1 MADAGDLK
9 SPSRKGVLVR
19 VQPPAPDPLTHL
31 ATLGRPQYVLTGK
44 TEGWAMGM
52 VSTTRMSSKG
62 QVVIPEDV
70 RKALGL
76 EVGAQFV
83 VMGDGD
89 TVVLKLIAA
98 PAKSELRAMIGKVR
112 SQARRAG
119 MKSSDVGDA
128 IRRVRRGR

>member
-1 MADAGDLK
+1 
-9 SPSRKGVLVR
+9 
-19 VQPPAPDPLTHL
+19 
-31 ATLGRPQYVLTGK
+31 
-44 TEGWAMGM
+44 MGT
-52 VSTTRMSSKG
+52 VATTRLSSKG

-89 TVVLKLIAA
+89 TVVLKRIAV
-98 PAKSELRAMIGKVR
+98 PAKSELKSLIAKVR

-119 MKSSDVGDA
+119 VKPRDVKEA
-128 IRRVRRGR
+128 IRSVRRRR

>member
-1 MADAGDLK
+1 
-9 SPSRKGVLVR
+9 
-19 VQPPAPDPLTHL
+19 
-31 ATLGRPQYVLTGK
+31 
-44 TEGWAMGM
+44 
-52 VSTTRMSSKG
+52 MSSKG

-89 TVVLKLIAA
+89 TVVLKRITA
-98 PAKSELRAMIGKVR
+98 PAKGELQSMIGKVR

-119 MKSSDVGDA
+119 MKASDVDEA
-128 IRRVRRGR
+128 VRRARRGR

>member
-1 MADAGDLK
+1 MATVA
-9 SPSRKGVLVR
+9 
-19 VQPPAPDPLTHL
+19 
-31 ATLGRPQYVLTGK
+31 
-44 TEGWAMGM
+44 
-52 VSTTRMSSKG
+52 TTRMSSKG

-89 TVVLKLIAA
+89 TVVLKRIGI
-98 PAKSELRAMIGKVR
+98 PAKSELRGMLAKVR

-119 MKSSDVGDA
+119 IKPSDVRDA
-128 IRRVRRGR
+128 VRHARRGR

>member
-1 MADAGDLK
+1 MATVA
-9 SPSRKGVLVR
+9 
-19 VQPPAPDPLTHL
+19 
-31 ATLGRPQYVLTGK
+31 
-44 TEGWAMGM
+44 
-52 VSTTRMSSKG
+52 TTRMSSKG

-89 TVVLKLIAA
+89 TIVLKRIAV
-98 PAKSELRAMIGKVR
+98 PAKSELRAMLRKVR

-119 MKSSDVGDA
+119 LKSSDVGDA
-128 IRRVRRGR
+128 VRRVRRGR

>member
-1 MADAGDLK
+1 MGTMA
-9 SPSRKGVLVR
+9 
-19 VQPPAPDPLTHL
+19 
-31 ATLGRPQYVLTGK
+31 
-44 TEGWAMGM
+44 
-52 VSTTRMSSKG
+52 TTRMSSKG

-76 EVGAQFV
+76 EVGAQFI

-89 TVVLKLIAA
+89 TIVLKRIAV

-112 SQARRAG
+112 SQAR
-119 MKSSDVGDA
+119 SSGVKPADVGDA